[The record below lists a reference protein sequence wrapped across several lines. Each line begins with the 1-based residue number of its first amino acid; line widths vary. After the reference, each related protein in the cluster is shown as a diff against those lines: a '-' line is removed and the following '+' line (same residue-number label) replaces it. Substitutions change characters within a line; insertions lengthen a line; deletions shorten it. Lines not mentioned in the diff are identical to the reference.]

1 MVMTNNF
8 DDTISAIA
16 TVLGTGGVSIIRLS
30 GKNSQEIINKIFFKD
45 KNFLQV
51 KFSPN
56 SVTHGYIYEEKK
68 LLDEVIVL
76 YFKAPN
82 SYTGENVFEIQ
93 CHGGVNITKAIFDL
107 TLKNGARIAEKGE
120 FTKRAFLNGKLDL
133 SQAESVLDIISAK
146 TKKFAQESANNLCGK
161 LAMKIR
167 EIREQVIDLLSHIV
181 AAIDFPEEVEEP
193 DYTAISEEISSI
205 MKNIDEILKCS
216 KNSNLLRQGVKIAI
230 AGKPNVGKSSL
241 FNNILNYERAI
252 VTDIA
257 GTTRDTIS
265 ENIDLNGIPA
275 TITDTAGI
283 RKISNSTDANKIE
296 NIGIEFS
303 KRSIEEADIVVFLTD
318 LSTPPTQEDE
328 IIYEIVKKK
337 KHIIAGTK
345 ADLPRTNTKFQTDI
359 NISNKDRSGLN
370 ELMNNISNT
379 VSSDIEM
386 SETEFFTNER
396 QQEAL
401 EQAKLSLQKAFESA
415 SMMAE
420 QDFIA
425 IDIKSAL
432 MHLGEITGDDV
443 TQEII
448 NNIFEKFCIGK

>member
-1 MVMTNNF
+1 MINNF
-8 DDTISAIA
+8 DDTISAVA

-30 GKNSQEIINKIFFKD
+30 GKNAKDVIKKIFYKN
-45 KNFLQV
+45 KNFESANFL
-51 KFSPN
+51 PN
-56 SVTHGYIYEEKK
+56 TVTHGYIYDENT
-68 LLDEVIVL
+68 LVDEVIVL
-76 YFKAPN
+76 YFKGPN
-82 SYTGENVFEIQ
+82 SYTGEDVYEIQ
-93 CHGGVNITKAIFDL
+93 CHGGINITKSILDL
-107 TLKNGARIAEKGE
+107 TIKHGARLAERGE
-120 FTKRAFLNGKLDL
+120 YTKRAFLNGKLDL
-133 SQAESVLDIISAK
+133 SQAEAVLDVISAK

-161 LAMKIR
+161 LAVKIR
-167 EIREQVIDLLSHIV
+167 EIRERIIELLSHIV

-193 DYTAISEEISSI
+193 DYMAIEEEINSI
-205 MKNIDEILKCS
+205 IVEINSILKCTKS
-216 KNSNLLRQGVKIAI
+216 SNLLRQGVKISI

-265 ENIDLNGIPA
+265 ESLDINGIPA

-283 RKISNSTDANKIE
+283 REISDENDSNRVE
-296 NIGIEFS
+296 NIGIEYS
-303 KRSIEEADIVVFLTD
+303 KRSIDEADIVVFLTD
-318 LSTPPTQEDE
+318 LSTTATEEDKT
-328 IIYEIVKKK
+328 IYEMIKNK
-337 KHIIAGTK
+337 KHITVGTK
-345 ADLPRTNTKFQTDI
+345 ADLEKENSSFQTDI
-359 NISNKDRSGLN
+359 DISNATKNGIDKLLN
-370 ELMNNISNT
+370 KISEIIT
-379 VSSDIEM
+379 KDIET

-401 EQAKLSLQKAFESA
+401 EQAKKSLVRAKESA
-415 SMMAE
+415 AMMAE

-432 MHLGEITGDDV
+432 MHLGEITGDDI